1 MQETQETGVRSQGG
15 QDPLEEGM
23 ASHSSYSCLENPTD
37 RGAWWIQSMGSQRV
51 GPNWSTLARNDCSQA
66 TSEYLIMWSLMQLT
80 YVNRVQ
86 TLATLGENFSMG
98 KFPWKTNM
106 SDQSHIQ
113 SNLESE
119 DLEML
124 PSGTAE
130 SDEKPHSSQGLMN
143 FVEQKLKGRPSSS
156 LITAFASRDSILA
169 FFSKQNQKT

>member
-1 MQETQETGVRSQGG
+1 
-15 QDPLEEGM
+15 
-23 ASHSSYSCLENPTD
+23 
-37 RGAWWIQSMGSQRV
+37 
-51 GPNWSTLARNDCSQA
+51 
-66 TSEYLIMWSLMQLT
+66 
-80 YVNRVQ
+80 
-86 TLATLGENFSMG
+86 
-98 KFPWKTNM
+98 M

-130 SDEKPHSSQGLMN
+130 SDKKPHSSQGLMN